1 MIKPTIYRIGV
12 YGMGYV
18 GCVSAACLARDGH
31 QVTGVD
37 VSPAKVQA
45 IAAGR
50 SPVDEPGLPELI
62 REMAAAGR
70 LKSAFDPAAVVEKT
84 DVSLICVGTPSRNG
98 GGIDFQYVERVCA
111 QIGEALKQRAPGHVI
126 VVRSTVLPGTMEGV
140 VGPAIEN
147 FSGLRQGRDFFC
159 AFNPEFLREGTSI
172 ADYENPPKIVVG
184 TEHEAAARV
193 LKDIYGRFGAPM
205 IVTSPRVAELVKYVD
220 NAWHALKIT
229 FANEIGGVCRL
240 AGVDSHAVMDIFM
253 QDTHLNISKAYLRP
267 GFAFGGSC
275 LPKDLRALLHFARH
289 GDLELPVLE
298 RVLASNNRQV
308 EQVFQRILDSGARRV
323 GIYGLSFKPKT
334 DDLRES
340 PLVTLAER
348 LVGKGIELRIFDEFI
363 QIDRLTGS
371 NKEYIDRHLPHLMR
385 LMVNGF
391 EAFEGFAE
399 LVVIGHATRAAGD
412 WVNRNGHSIRIID
425 LARIA
430 VDRPGSAIEGIYW

>member
-1 MIKPTIYRIGV
+1 
-12 YGMGYV
+12 
-18 GCVSAACLARDGH
+18 
-31 QVTGVD
+31 
-37 VSPAKVQA
+37 
-45 IAAGR
+45 
-50 SPVDEPGLPELI
+50 
-62 REMAAAGR
+62 
-70 LKSAFDPAAVVEKT
+70 
-84 DVSLICVGTPSRNG
+84 VGTPSRNG
-98 GGIDFQYVERVCA
+98 GGIDFQYVDRVCA
-111 QIGEALKQRAPGHVI
+111 QIGEALRQREPGHV
-126 VVRSTVLPGTMEGV
+126 VVIRSTILPGTMERI
-140 VGPAIEN
+140 VGPAIERS
-147 FSGLRQGRDFFC
+147 SGLKQGIDFFC

-172 ADYENPPKIVVG
+172 SDYENPPKIVIG

-193 LKDIYGRFGAPM
+193 LKAVYARFSAPM
-205 IVTSPRVAELVKYVD
+205 IVTSPQVAELVKYVD

-253 QDTHLNISKAYLRP
+253 QDRHLNISTAYLRP

-323 GIYGLSFKPKT
+323 GMYGLSFKPRT

-340 PLVTLAER
+340 PLVSLAER
-348 LVGKGIELRIFDEFI
+348 LLGKGIELRIFDEFI
-363 QIDRLTGS
+363 QVERLTGS
-371 NKEYIDRHLPHLMR
+371 NKDYIDRHLPHLMR

-399 LVVIGHATRAAGD
+399 LVVIGHSTQKAAS
-412 WVNRNGHSIRIID
+412 WVNHNGRLNKILD
-425 LARIA
+425 LAKLNINH
-430 VDRPGSAIEGIYW
+430 PNPAIEGIYW

>member
-1 MIKPTIYRIGV
+1 
-12 YGMGYV
+12 
-18 GCVSAACLARDGH
+18 
-31 QVTGVD
+31 
-37 VSPAKVQA
+37 
-45 IAAGR
+45 
-50 SPVDEPGLPELI
+50 
-62 REMAAAGR
+62 
-70 LKSAFDPAAVVEKT
+70 
-84 DVSLICVGTPSRNG
+84 
-98 GGIDFQYVERVCA
+98 
-111 QIGEALKQRAPGHVI
+111 
-126 VVRSTVLPGTMEGV
+126 
-140 VGPAIEN
+140 
-147 FSGLRQGRDFFC
+147 
-159 AFNPEFLREGTSI
+159 
-172 ADYENPPKIVVG
+172 
-184 TEHEAAARV
+184 
-193 LKDIYGRFGAPM
+193 
-205 IVTSPRVAELVKYVD
+205 VD

-308 EQVFQRILDSGARRV
+308 EQVFQRILDSGAKRV
-323 GIYGLSFKPKT
+323 GMYGLSFKPKT

-348 LVGKGIELRIFDEFI
+348 LVGKGIELRIFDEFL
-363 QIDRLTGS
+363 QIERLTGS
-371 NKEYIDRHLPHLMR
+371 NKEYIDRHIPHLMR

-399 LVVIGHATRAAGD
+399 LVVIGHATRAASD
-412 WVNRNGHSIRIID
+412 WVNRNGHPICIID

-430 VDRPGSAIEGIYW
+430 VDRPRSTVEGIYW

>member
-1 MIKPTIYRIGV
+1 
-12 YGMGYV
+12 MGYV

-37 VSPAKVQA
+37 VSPVKVQA
-45 IAAGR
+45 IAEGR

-62 REMAAAGR
+62 REMADAGR
-70 LKSAFDPAAVVEKT
+70 LRASSDPVAVVADT
-84 DVSLICVGTPSRNG
+84 DVSLVCVGTPSRNG
-98 GGIDFQYVERVCA
+98 GGIEFEYVERVCA
-111 QIGEALKQRAPGHVI
+111 QIGAALRQRPPGHVI
-126 VVRSTVLPGTMEGV
+126 VVRSTVLPGTMERV
-140 VGPAIEN
+140 VGPTIEN
-147 FSGLRQGRDFFC
+147 ASRLRQGLDFFC

-172 ADYENPPKIVVG
+172 SDYEHPPKIVIG

-205 IVTSPRVAELVKYVD
+205 IVVAPRVAELVKYVD

-298 RVLASNNRQV
+298 RVLASNNRQI
-308 EQVFQRILDSGARRV
+308 EQVFQRIIDTGVRRV
-323 GIYGLSFKPKT
+323 GMYGLSFKPKT

-363 QIDRLTGS
+363 QIERLTGS

-399 LVVIGHATRAAGD
+399 LVVIGHSTQKAAS
-412 WVNRNGHSIRIID
+412 WVNHSGRLNKILD
-425 LARIA
+425 LAKLNINH
-430 VDRPGSAIEGIYW
+430 PNPAIEGIYW